1 MVNGDVA
8 RQALCAAGRDLGYC
22 SNSYVGRYAQ
32 DAHLDVQMNLA
43 DDFCS
48 FLLANLLISIA
59 FLDASIAPFPFDI
72 DTHKRSKQARVH
84 TSASSKLKLQ

>member
-8 RQALCAAGRDLGYC
+8 TTSPLRWDLGYC

-43 DDFCS
+43 
-48 FLLANLLISIA
+48 
-59 FLDASIAPFPFDI
+59 
-72 DTHKRSKQARVH
+72 
-84 TSASSKLKLQ
+84 